1 MSQDLSFIKKELRS
15 CEEVESPYDIK
26 KNDIVKYITLKND
39 SEFFYTG
46 GKYVKM
52 GDNQI
57 ILKSGGSTKYVPLQV
72 KEEDGTVLY
81 RTRLFVEN
89 KEACN
94 EKQKEE
100 YEKIIHTQQ
109 QIIEK
114 MNVQLKKQTQIIN
127 KLSQ

>member
-1 MSQDLSFIKKELRS
+1 MRGSKQKGGNGDERY
-15 CEEVESPYDIK
+15 SPYDIQIG
-26 KNDIVKYITLKND
+26 KNVKYITLKD
-39 SEFFYTG
+39 GSEYFYTG
-46 GKYVKM
+46 GKYIRM
-52 GDNQI
+52 GDNKI
-57 ILKSGGSTKYVPLQV
+57 VIKSGPSIDYVPLTFQNQ
-72 KEEDGTVLY
+72 DGTIIY

-89 KEACN
+89 EKEVCD

-127 KLSQ
+127 KLSS